1 MKRTTWIWLYS
12 RHHQTRSTQGT
23 PLPAE
28 YSRKW
33 WSKPFN
39 FQTTAATK
47 TSWMS
52 VQPRHLNDKAADGVR
67 AAVLPRLSQ
76 QLRQQQQLLL
86 LGVLGLLEQLLL
98 VVRAGV
104 LGLRVDVARVA
115 APPRQPAAA
124 LDVLEGETKGSV
136 KGGRARASRR
146 PRSPARRRTVQEKLF
161 VPSPSFWERLFS
173 AGHLGT
179 CYHWSSASVRCPTA
193 ADWPCSTISR
203 TGSAISTVLSIRSAM
218 RSPTSSLRR
227 LFCGYSSATGIEP
240 KQIPV
245 NLWEWSFT
253 TTINCFNA
261 RIGRRNWTK
270 LNWHCLVF
278 DKLTN
283 GQAKRA
289 Y

>member
-52 VQPRHLNDKAADGVR
+52 VQPRHLNDKAADG
-67 AAVLPRLSQ
+67 
-76 QLRQQQQLLL
+76 
-86 LGVLGLLEQLLL
+86 
-98 VVRAGV
+98 VRAGV

-240 KQIPV
+240 KPIPV